1 MRAGVASEKI
11 RPTNAEPTLAENH
24 SVIDRFTT
32 DKSEKGAAAVEFALI
47 LTPLILLVFGIIY
60 FSLYY
65 NALQG
70 TQAAAR
76 EGARL
81 ASLRSSNSAMACAS
95 AEAAL
100 QGVPVDAGTA
110 KFGVANTSNPP
121 DGACSVTS
129 FPCSAG
135 NRDVFMRVR
144 ASVTFRI
151 PFVPTGAKTVSST
164 AKFRCE

>member
-1 MRAGVASEKI
+1 MHKGKDPYSSQESE
-11 RPTNAEPTLAENH
+11 
-24 SVIDRFTT
+24 S
-32 DKSEKGAAAVEFALI
+32 GAAAVEFALI
-47 LTPLILLVFGIIY
+47 LPVLLLLVFGIIY

-100 QGVPVDAGTA
+100 EGVPVDASSA

-144 ASVTFRI
+144 ASVTFSI
-151 PFVPTGAKTVSST
+151 PFVSNGSGVKTVSST

>member
-1 MRAGVASEKI
+1 M
-11 RPTNAEPTLAENH
+11 AENH
-24 SVIDRFTT
+24 SIGDRSTA
-32 DKSEKGAAAVEFALI
+32 DESESGAAAVEFALI
-47 LTPLILLVFGIIY
+47 LTPLLLLVFGIIY

-100 QGVPVDAGTA
+100 QGVPVDASSA

-121 DGACSVTS
+121 DGACSVAS
-129 FPCSAG
+129 YPCSVG
-135 NRDVFMRVR
+135 NRDVFVRVR
-144 ASVTFRI
+144 ASVTFSI
-151 PFVPTGAKTVSST
+151 PFVPNGSGIKTVSST